1 MNIKTGIDIIEV
13 NRIQDSIEKLG
24 DRFLKR
30 VYTKQEI
37 SYCESRKTQKFQSYS
52 ARFAAKE
59 AVFKAISGLID
70 NKYDVNWKEIEIV
83 NDETG
88 RPFVKLNG
96 HLEELLGEKV
106 EIDISLSHIKET
118 AVANAIVIY

>member
-30 VYTKQEI
+30 VYTEQEI

-59 AVFKAISGLID
+59 AVFKAISSLID
-70 NKYDVNWKEIEIV
+70 NKYDVKWKEIEIV

-96 HLEELLGEKV
+96 SLEELLGNKV

-118 AVANAIVIY
+118 AIANAIVIY

>member
-30 VYTKQEI
+30 VYTEQEI

-59 AVFKAISGLID
+59 AVFKAISSLID
-70 NKYDVNWKEIEIV
+70 NKYDVKWKEIEIV

>member
-37 SYCESRKTQKFQSYS
+37 EYCESKKTQKFQSYS

-59 AVFKAISGLID
+59 AVFKAVSGLIE
-70 NKYDVNWKEIEIV
+70 NKYDVKWKEIEII

-96 HLEELLGEKV
+96 NLEELLGNEVK
-106 EIDISLSHIKET
+106 IDISLSHIKET
-118 AVANAIVIY
+118 AVASVIVIY

>member
-13 NRIQDSIEKLG
+13 NRIQDNIEKLG

-30 VYTKQEI
+30 VYTEQEI
-37 SYCESRKTQKFQSYS
+37 GYCESKKAQKFQSYS

-88 RPFVKLNG
+88 RPFVKLND

>member
-37 SYCESRKTQKFQSYS
+37 EYCESKKTQKFQSYS

-59 AVFKAISGLID
+59 AVFKAVSGLIE
-70 NKYDVNWKEIEIV
+70 NKYDVKWKEIEII

-96 HLEELLGEKV
+96 NLEELLGDEVK
-106 EIDISLSHIKET
+106 IDISLSHIKET
-118 AVANAIVIY
+118 AVASVIVIY

>member
-37 SYCESRKTQKFQSYS
+37 EYCESKKTQKFQSYS

-59 AVFKAISGLID
+59 AVFKAVSGLIE
-70 NKYDVNWKEIEIV
+70 NKYDVKWKEIEII

-96 HLEELLGEKV
+96 KLEELLGDEVK
-106 EIDISLSHIKET
+106 IDISLSHIKET
-118 AVANAIVIY
+118 AVASVIVIY

>member
-30 VYTKQEI
+30 VYTEQEI
-37 SYCESRKTQKFQSYS
+37 SYCESKKTQKFQSYS

-59 AVFKAISGLID
+59 AVFKAISSLID
-70 NKYDVNWKEIEIV
+70 NKFDVKWKEIEII

-88 RPFVKLNG
+88 RPFVSLNG
-96 HLEELLGEKV
+96 NLKELLGNKV
-106 EIDISLSHIKET
+106 EIDISLSHVKET
-118 AVANAIVIY
+118 AVASVIVNF

>member
-30 VYTKQEI
+30 VYTEQEI

-59 AVFKAISGLID
+59 AVFKAISSLID
-70 NKYDVNWKEIEIV
+70 NKYDVKWKEIEIV

-96 HLEELLGEKV
+96 SLEELLRNKV

-118 AVANAIVIY
+118 AIANAIVIY